1 MADAAAASNPWL
13 PAASSSLWYTTASAE
28 GVSPSSRAR
37 TALVLADSRSSSVK
51 PPAWR
56 GSPARGANGT
66 AASRTAAQAA
76 ITHHRRRYTNAPS
89 RSNGVTGATGGLRR
103 RKCMRTRQGPS
114 YRLARSGRRHPI
126 DPSLARHG
134 RQRSS
139 GQDGQYCGDHVVIAP
154 GRAARAGLL
163 AASVT
168 LLVLLLA
175 PLVLNADGFLEA
187 VHNGVTKYFP
197 TGLLDLGIGTFGPY
211 AKGLLFV
218 GVCAGVLGAGALT
231 GWLLARYAG
240 LGMGGPIYE
249 TVFVS
254 GLTFLLAEVVVL

>member
-89 RSNGVTGATGGLRR
+89 RSNGVTGATGGLRC

-114 YRLARSGRRHPI
+114 YRLRTLGPAAPYRPVIGTSWPAAIIQARWAVLRGPRRDRAGPRGARRPAGRVS
-126 DPSLARHG
+126 D
-134 RQRSS
+134 
-139 GQDGQYCGDHVVIAP
+139 
-154 GRAARAGLL
+154 AARA
-163 AASVT
+163 ASR
-168 LLVLLLA
+168 A
-175 PLVLNADGFLEA
+175 PRPE
-187 VHNGVTKYFP
+187 
-197 TGLLDLGIGTFGPY
+197 
-211 AKGLLFV
+211 
-218 GVCAGVLGAGALT
+218 
-231 GWLLARYAG
+231 R
-240 LGMGGPIYE
+240 
-249 TVFVS
+249 
-254 GLTFLLAEVVVL
+254 

>member
-1 MADAAAASNPWL
+1 
-13 PAASSSLWYTTASAE
+13 
-28 GVSPSSRAR
+28 
-37 TALVLADSRSSSVK
+37 
-51 PPAWR
+51 
-56 GSPARGANGT
+56 
-66 AASRTAAQAA
+66 
-76 ITHHRRRYTNAPS
+76 
-89 RSNGVTGATGGLRR
+89 
-103 RKCMRTRQGPS
+103 
-114 YRLARSGRRHPI
+114 
-126 DPSLARHG
+126 
-134 RQRSS
+134 
-139 GQDGQYCGDHVVIAP
+139 VIAP

-254 GLTFLLAEVVVL
+254 GLTFLLAEVVVLPVFQVGLFGSDFRGPVLPLHAPLAIGCVAFGPPLASTPRPARPAPVSSAEGPSSVGPWRSSGSGRWGDRD

>member
-1 MADAAAASNPWL
+1 MPRSRAFGASRDPGRTSTL
-13 PAASSSLWYTTASAE
+13 PSSLTWP
-28 GVSPSSRAR
+28 PSSRRWPGRDVDDRVGGRAEI
-37 TALVLADSRSSSVK
+37 
-51 PPAWR
+51 
-56 GSPARGANGT
+56 GS
-66 AASRTAAQAA
+66 
-76 ITHHRRRYTNAPS
+76 
-89 RSNGVTGATGGLRR
+89 
-103 RKCMRTRQGPS
+103 
-114 YRLARSGRRHPI
+114 ARSGRRHPI

-139 GQDGQYCGDHVVIAP
+139 RQDGQYCGDHVVIAP

-254 GLTFLLAEVVVL
+254 GLTFL